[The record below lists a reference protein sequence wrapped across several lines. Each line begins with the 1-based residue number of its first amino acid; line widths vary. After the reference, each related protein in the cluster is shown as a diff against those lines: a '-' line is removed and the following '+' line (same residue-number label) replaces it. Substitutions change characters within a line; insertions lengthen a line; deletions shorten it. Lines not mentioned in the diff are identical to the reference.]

1 MFTSMTPEQIVNSN
15 FNVNFR
21 LSKSKSAQ
29 VQFVNVQHDSK
40 LIQVVVKDS
49 ERVCFEIRPLGT
61 GENQREGND
70 CTISINGRKGDEKTE
85 LFLAMKKFQ
94 DTNTEFVEKAI
105 DFGKAL
111 TSAISQKNENKRTEQ
126 VSSTVS
132 EFKGL
137 TIVIV
142 EKTQF
147 NKFKD
152 HLQMINQTYGL
163 QILFVK
169 ALNIFHTVTS
179 SSDGKYD
186 TMKFKIKTT
195 GPMQTKMSYQKVD
208 GTRGDTVNFN
218 ERDVHQYLK
227 KGSMIKFKWGPP
239 SICFSAAGI
248 SVMYGTMKNIV
259 IVQQSQLQSDG
270 FSELF
275 DTPLAQAPV
284 QQSSEQ
290 SDRNV
295 HSQEEKEK
303 EKEEQTQE
311 QEEDDFLG
319 M

>member
-1 MFTSMTPEQIVNSN
+1 MMFTSMTPEQIVATNLTP
-15 FNVNFR
+15 NFR

-40 LIQVVVKDS
+40 LIQVIVKDS

-70 CTISINGRKGDEKTE
+70 CTISINGRKGDEKTD

-94 DTNTEFVEKAI
+94 DINTEFVEKAI

-111 TSAISQKNENKRTEQ
+111 TTAISQKNDTKRTEQ
-126 VSSTVS
+126 VSSTVN
-132 EFKGL
+132 EFKGS

-142 EKTQF
+142 EKTHF
-147 NKFKD
+147 SKFKD
-152 HLQMINQTYGL
+152 HLQMLNQTYNL

-169 ALNIFHTVTS
+169 ALNIFHTVAS

-195 GPMQTKMSYQKVD
+195 GPMQTKMSYQKPD
-208 GTRGDTVNFN
+208 GTRGDSVNFN

-259 IVQQSQLQSDG
+259 IVQQSQSQSDG

-275 DTPLAQAPV
+275 DTPTVQAPAQV
-284 QQSSEQ
+284 IDQPDSK
-290 SDRNV
+290 SDN
-295 HSQEEKEK
+295 
-303 EKEEQTQE
+303 KEED
-311 QEEDDFLG
+311 EEDFLG